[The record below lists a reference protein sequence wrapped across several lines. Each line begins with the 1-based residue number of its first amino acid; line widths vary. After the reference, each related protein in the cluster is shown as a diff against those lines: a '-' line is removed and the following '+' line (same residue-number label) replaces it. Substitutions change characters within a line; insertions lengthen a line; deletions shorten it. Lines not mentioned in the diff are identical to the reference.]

1 MVSDNSKITFVGK
14 NLHKLFHEVRV
25 KENIERGPV
34 VHYLGL
40 ESLDP
45 LSILKEDTIAHYK
58 VVDMKKY
65 ILAKLKYGF

>member
-14 NLHKLFHEVRV
+14 KLHKIFHEIRV

-34 VHYLGL
+34 VHHLGL
-40 ESLDP
+40 EALDP
-45 LSILKEDTIAHYK
+45 LSILKEDTIAHFK
-58 VVDMKKY
+58 VVNMKKY